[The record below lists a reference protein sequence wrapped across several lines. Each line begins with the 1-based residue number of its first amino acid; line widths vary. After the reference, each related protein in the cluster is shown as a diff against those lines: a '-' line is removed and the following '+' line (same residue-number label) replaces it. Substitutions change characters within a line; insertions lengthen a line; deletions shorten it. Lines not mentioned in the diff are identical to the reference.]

1 MLDGFGFGGSRR
13 HALEKRPVLLIFS
26 DPGCTQCAEL
36 MPQVAEWQ
44 DRHRQALVITVISR
58 GDPSAKQAQAADF
71 GVHSVLL
78 QKDSEIADKF
88 AIAGTPS
95 AVLVGADGTIA
106 SAVAAGIEAI
116 SALVASVTTA
126 GSTGHPASALVV
138 GAVAPDF
145 TLPDTSER
153 QVSLRDFRGKPAL
166 LLFWDPACGFC
177 TRMLDDLRAWGTTTP
192 RTGPQLVVVSTGT
205 TAQNM
210 EMGLRA
216 PVLGDPPNTVA
227 PAFGIN
233 GTPMAVLVDAQVRI
247 ASHPAAG
254 AEAVF
259 ELARNLLAPSRQR
272 AP

>member
-95 AVLVGADGTIA
+95 AVLVGADCAYTR
-106 SAVAAGIEAI
+106 AAARRQPDRPLDRFGSLQEVREAAEREYILKKLEETNGNVTRTAELLGLERSNLYRKMKTLGI
-116 SALVASVTTA
+116 
-126 GSTGHPASALVV
+126 
-138 GAVAPDF
+138 
-145 TLPDTSER
+145 
-153 QVSLRDFRGKPAL
+153 
-166 LLFWDPACGFC
+166 
-177 TRMLDDLRAWGTTTP
+177 
-192 RTGPQLVVVSTGT
+192 GPK
-205 TAQNM
+205 
-210 EMGLRA
+210 E
-216 PVLGDPPNTVA
+216 
-227 PAFGIN
+227 
-233 GTPMAVLVDAQVRI
+233 
-247 ASHPAAG
+247 
-254 AEAVF
+254 
-259 ELARNLLAPSRQR
+259 
-272 AP
+272 